1 MINLEGKILVLPK
14 LLGRPD
20 VFSQT
25 PFFLEK
31 PRWIPDEESQNC
43 HICSLKFSQFKR
55 KHHCRNCGRVFC
67 NKCCYEKIPLPQFG
81 LDELQKVCTTCRPIS
96 ELIAKSRE
104 HNVKSKQDAA
114 LGLDAM
120 LRNMNHFAQI
130 IESGGVQTLIFLA
143 VQDDV
148 VIKEAVAQSLHMLAQ
163 HTPLIPLLKIS
174 GAIKALKHF
183 LTTSQDKYK
192 ILTNSLSALALF
204 CKRFEDKLAV
214 LQEGTT
220 EPLLNI
226 LESPD
231 TTSLLSARI
240 ICCLAENPDHHSIL
254 LQNPFSLYN
263 ILNSLKTDDI
273 QKKEI
278 LMKILAYLSTGDE
291 SFRRRLIQEDQVNG
305 YPILNTLKETNVQ
318 NNSILV
324 STVCLIG
331 NLATVLG
338 NQNALQSYLTEVAN
352 LLENCNE
359 GPTELLTQIAR
370 TLANFSEFPPSSLLL
385 VQRVQSII
393 SILLRSDT
401 ESIRMHAC
409 RIIVSLWNN
418 EPSLTLNELMRSGVD
433 TFLEEMFA
441 IDGVISV
448 LINVFLRKTSRLSF
462 PR

>member
-1 MINLEGKILVLPK
+1 M
-14 LLGRPD
+14 
-20 VFSQT
+20 
-25 PFFLEK
+25 
-31 PRWIPDEESQNC
+31 
-43 HICSLKFSQFKR
+43 
-55 KHHCRNCGRVFC
+55 
-67 NKCCYEKIPLPQFG
+67 
-81 LDELQKVCTTCRPIS
+81 
-96 ELIAKSRE
+96 
-104 HNVKSKQDAA
+104 KSKQDAA

-359 GPTELLTQIAR
+359 GLTELLTQIAR